1 MPAICTCEPDTRV
14 LGNLDLSLPDFG
26 FVDKHFLASPARFW
40 FHAGA
45 LGVGVQA
52 LACPAN
58 TLKRELQQAGR
69 CPALQTELFTN
80 YGLVTDCFT
89 KAGSS

>member
-40 FHAGA
+40 FHAAA

-58 TLKRELQQAGR
+58 TLKRELQQAGPVPGAPNR
-69 CPALQTELFTN
+69 TVYKLWTRYRLF
-80 YGLVTDCFT
+80 Y
-89 KAGSS
+89 